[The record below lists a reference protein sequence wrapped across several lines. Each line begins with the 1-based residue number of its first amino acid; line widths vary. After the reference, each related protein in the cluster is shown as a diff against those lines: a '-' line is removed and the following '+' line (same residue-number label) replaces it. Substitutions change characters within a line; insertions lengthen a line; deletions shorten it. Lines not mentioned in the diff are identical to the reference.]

1 MNTDAKTLLKM
12 TAICIHATDGVFV
25 SMLEGLTQE
34 QEQCCIVEDTAK
46 IIENA
51 MNWMPTIIAAVFRMK

>member
-1 MNTDAKTLLKM
+1 M

-51 MNWMPTIIAAVFRMK
+51 MNWMPTIIAALFRMK